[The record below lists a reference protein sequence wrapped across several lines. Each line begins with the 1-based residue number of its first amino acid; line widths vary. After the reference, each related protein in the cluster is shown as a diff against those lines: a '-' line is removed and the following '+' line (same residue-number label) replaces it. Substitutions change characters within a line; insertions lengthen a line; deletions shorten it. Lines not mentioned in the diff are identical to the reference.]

1 MSESWYYSNDGQD
14 QKGPVSREEMNLLS
28 ERGLVGSATLVWN
41 ASMPEWSTWG
51 ACLQPTPSPLT
62 RHGLPAEDLNE
73 IADRI
78 SYFEIA
84 SMVLWTLFG
93 LSMIFLTPGLSATLV
108 GCYNI
113 VMVVLQ
119 IPLISKI
126 QHRKSG
132 VVGVYEGITRLIIAG
147 VVNIALGWYLG
158 VFLICFDVYI
168 RHLVLKNRRVFSE
181 A

>member
-1 MSESWYYSNDGQD
+1 MSDIWYYSNDGQD
-14 QKGPVSREEMNLLS
+14 QKGPVSREELHLLS
-28 ERGLVGSATLVWN
+28 ERGLLRSSTLVWN

-51 ACLQPTPSPLT
+51 TCFQPTTPLPMQQ
-62 RHGLPAEDLNE
+62 GLPEEDLNE

-84 SMVLWTLFG
+84 SMVLWSIFG
-93 LSMIFLTPGLSATLV
+93 LSMIFLIPGLSATLV

-126 QHRKSG
+126 QHRKSA
-132 VVGVYEGITRLIIAG
+132 VVGAYEGITRLIVAG
-147 VVNIALGWYLG
+147 VVNLALGWYLG
-158 VFLICFDVYI
+158 VLLIGFDFYV
-168 RHLVLKNRRVFSE
+168 RHLVLKNRRAFLE

>member
-1 MSESWYYSNDGQD
+1 MSEIWYYSNDGQD
-14 QKGPVSREEMNLLS
+14 QKGPITREELIFLS
-28 ERGLVGSATLVWN
+28 ERGVVGTSTLVWN
-41 ASMPEWSTWG
+41 PSMSEWSPLG
-51 ACLQPTPSPLT
+51 SCLQLHSSKRALI
-62 RHGLPAEDLNE
+62 RLPDEDLNE

-84 SMVLWTLFG
+84 SMVLWGLFS
-93 LSMIFLTPGLSATLV
+93 LSMIFMIPGLSATLV

-132 VVGVYEGITRLIIAG
+132 VVGVYEGLTRLIITGA
-147 VVNIALGWYLG
+147 VNLALGWYLG
-158 VFLICFDVYI
+158 VLLIGFDIYI

-181 A
+181 P

>member
-1 MSESWYYSNDGQD
+1 
-14 QKGPVSREEMNLLS
+14 
-28 ERGLVGSATLVWN
+28 
-41 ASMPEWSTWG
+41 MPEWSPLG
-51 ACLQPTPSPLT
+51 ACLQPDLSPL
-62 RHGLPAEDLNE
+62 RLNRLLDEDLNE
-73 IADRI
+73 IAGRI

-126 QHRKSG
+126 QHRKAS
-132 VVGVYEGITRLIIAG
+132 VVGVYESITRLIIAG

-158 VFLICFDVYI
+158 VLLIGFDFYV

>member
-1 MSESWYYSNDGQD
+1 MSDSWYYSNDGQG
-14 QKGPVSREEMNLLS
+14 QKGPITREELIFLS
-28 ERGLVGSATLVWN
+28 ERGVVGSATLVWN
-41 ASMPEWSTWG
+41 PSMSGWSPLG
-51 ACLQPTPSPLT
+51 SCLHPDPSPLT
-62 RHGLPAEDLNE
+62 LNRLLDEDLYE
-73 IADRI
+73 IANRI

-84 SMVLWTLFG
+84 SMVLWSLFS
-93 LSMIFLTPGLSATLV
+93 LSMIFLIPGLSATLV

-126 QHRKSG
+126 QHRKAS
-132 VVGVYEGITRLIIAG
+132 VVGVYESITRLIIAG

-158 VFLICFDVYI
+158 VLLIGFDFYV